1 MATTAFILLEDD
13 GKAMSSS
20 FSHVSRRREGS
31 RTSSGLLNSLPCYR
45 RTTRAGY
52 LLLSS
57 PFPGSNAKIS
67 NLVLE
72 EMDGNSVSEF

>member
-1 MATTAFILLEDD
+1 MATTAFILLLEGD

-20 FSHVSRRREGS
+20 FSHVSRWREGS
-31 RTSSGLLNSLPCYR
+31 RTSSGLLNR
-45 RTTRAGY
+45 RTTRAGF

-72 EMDGNSVSEF
+72 EMDGNSVF